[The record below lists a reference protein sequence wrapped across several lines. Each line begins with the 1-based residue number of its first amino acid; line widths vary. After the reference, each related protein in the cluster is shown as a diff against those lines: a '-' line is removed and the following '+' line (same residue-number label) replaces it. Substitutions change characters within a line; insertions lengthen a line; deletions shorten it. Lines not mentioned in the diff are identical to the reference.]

1 MPYFGINQR
10 FSLPQK
16 VCDLLRNHC
25 AECSGFTVRH
35 RADFAQIRQF
45 APQLL
50 KIAQKHGISNIYV
63 FGSVARGDNSSQSDV
78 DFLVEM
84 QEGAS
89 LFGVAGFSY
98 ETEKLLGVPVD
109 VVPLSALPQVRDQE
123 FAINIQR
130 EAVPL

>member
-1 MPYFGINQR
+1 MDI
-10 FSLPQK
+10 
-16 VCDLLRNHC
+16 D
-25 AECSGFTVRH
+25 
-35 RADFAQIRQF
+35 QIRKF

-50 KIAQKHGISNIYV
+50 QIAQKHGISNIYV

-109 VVPLSALPQVRDQE
+109 VVPLSVLPQVKDQE

-130 EAVPL
+130 EALSLTNPPNPVE